1 MVNKPRTE
9 KTFQLF
15 NPYIISSVIL
25 ILLLYAVQIPVRSK
39 YKNIPF
45 SDLSSTF
52 TITGK
57 IYSNPVKT
65 GNGKYY
71 SCDFLCS
78 SMKNLDSGIE
88 TFSERKIPVL
98 LKTELVEAHYPG
110 KLYSSNKSSEI
121 PVFDFYKSVKIQGR
135 FINEKLFISNCAEKS
150 DEKEKLLDILFN
162 FRAKNRINLKRLM
175 YAWGSAGGLLMALL
189 TGMREY
195 TDSNISD
202 MFRQAGL
209 SHILALSGMHLNLF
223 SGSIKKLTFFK
234 INEHIIELFQIITII
249 IFVWFAGISP
259 SLFRAAVFSIIS
271 ITVKLFNLRKI
282 NLLKILS
289 VTFLIHIIIKP
300 SDAYELSF
308 MLSYGALAGI
318 LIFSQISRFLSIK
331 KMPSVLSES
340 FSASVGA
347 QGITAPLC
355 IKQTGLFSPLG
366 IISTLVVSPMVT
378 IFIYSGLFLII
389 LCLIFPVLVPY
400 SAFLMKILYTSIVR
414 ITAVFSAVPQIH
426 F

>member
-45 SDLSSTF
+45 SDLRSTF

-189 TGMREY
+189 TGMKEY
-195 TDSNISD
+195 SDSN
-202 MFRQAGL
+202 M
-209 SHILALSGMHLNLF
+209 
-223 SGSIKKLTFFK
+223 
-234 INEHIIELFQIITII
+234 
-249 IFVWFAGISP
+249 
-259 SLFRAAVFSIIS
+259 
-271 ITVKLFNLRKI
+271 
-282 NLLKILS
+282 
-289 VTFLIHIIIKP
+289 
-300 SDAYELSF
+300 
-308 MLSYGALAGI
+308 
-318 LIFSQISRFLSIK
+318 
-331 KMPSVLSES
+331 
-340 FSASVGA
+340 
-347 QGITAPLC
+347 C
-355 IKQTGLFSPLG
+355 
-366 IISTLVVSPMVT
+366 
-378 IFIYSGLFLII
+378 
-389 LCLIFPVLVPY
+389 
-400 SAFLMKILYTSIVR
+400 
-414 ITAVFSAVPQIH
+414 
-426 F
+426 